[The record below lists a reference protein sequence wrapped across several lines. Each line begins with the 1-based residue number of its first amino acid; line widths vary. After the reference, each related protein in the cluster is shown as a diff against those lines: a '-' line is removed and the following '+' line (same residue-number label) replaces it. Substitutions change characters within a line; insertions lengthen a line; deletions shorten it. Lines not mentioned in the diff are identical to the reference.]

1 MPGALCLTLL
11 LAQSLPVPTEAGDAA
26 RLERIRRQLADPPA
40 TVVPSPVAREGPVF
54 RVTVTGWRIK
64 RPLWQDDSVV
74 PLYVRPTMPPTHFEF
89 MQQVTPEFF
98 RSSVLYPGFA
108 HTPDG
113 SVALGIP
120 MVPIVEAL
128 THATKAF
135 KRKLAE
141 RAAREEVRQA
151 LEQLLACRADPDKP
165 GC

>member
-11 LAQSLPVPTEAGDAA
+11 LAQSLPAEAGDAA
-26 RLERIRRQLADPPA
+26 RLERIRRKLAEPPA
-40 TVVPSPVAREGPVF
+40 IAVSSPLGRDGPVF
-54 RVTVTGWRIK
+54 RVTVKGWRIK

-89 MQQVTPEFF
+89 MQQVTHEFF

-108 HTPDG
+108 HTPYG
-113 SVALGIP
+113 SVAVGIP
-120 MVPIVEAL
+120 IVPVVEAVTNL
-128 THATKAF
+128 TKGF

-141 RAAREEVRQA
+141 EAARDEVRRA
-151 LEQLLACRADPDKP
+151 LAELLACRADPAKR